1 MSRAARRQ
9 TALYV
14 FLVAFTLILVA
25 FSNSGPLLELRRG
38 VGFALSPIQDT
49 LRQGTRTVT
58 SLFATIGEI
67 EELRQTN
74 EELSQRLQAVEA
86 DNQRLL
92 SLAAENEQLADLLGV
107 RSSIG
112 YETVASEVIGRR
124 TTEQERVI
132 SIDAGTDVGV
142 NVDDPVVAGGGALI
156 GRVVEVGPNFARILL
171 INDTRMNVAGLVE
184 TTRAIGDVQG
194 NGERPLQM
202 TRIPATDTVNVGDA
216 VVTAGIELEGGIRS
230 TYPKGL
236 LIGTIASIQRQPDQ
250 LFQTALVQP
259 VAGLDRLEYVLVIIN
274 YEGGPSAES
283 PLPSGS
289 AAASPVGSPAV
300 TVAPPTAV
308 PTAFPTLA
316 PTT

>member
-1 MSRAARRQ
+1 MSRTARRQ

-14 FLVAFTLILVA
+14 VLVALTLILVA
-25 FSNSGPLLELRRG
+25 FSNSAPLLELRRG
-38 VGFALSPIQDT
+38 VGFALSPIHDT

-58 SLFATIGEI
+58 SLFSTIGEI
-67 EELRQTN
+67 EDLRQTN
-74 EELSQRLQAVEA
+74 EDLSQRLQAVEA
-86 DNQRLL
+86 DNQRLQ
-92 SLAAENEQLADLLGV
+92 SLAAENERLADLLGV

-112 YETVASEVIGRR
+112 YATVASEVIGRLS
-124 TTEQERVI
+124 TEQERVI
-132 SIDAGTDVGV
+132 SIDAGTDMGV

-171 INDTRMNVAGLVE
+171 ISDTRMTVAGLIE

-202 TRIPATDTVNVGDA
+202 TRIPANDTVNVSDT

-259 VAGLDRLEYVLVIIN
+259 IAGLDRLEYVLVIID
-274 YEGGPSAES
+274 YDGGPPSES

-289 AAASPVGSPAV
+289 PGVSPGSSPPAPA
-300 TVAPPTAV
+300 TPV
-308 PTAFPTLA
+308 PTAFPTLPPA
-316 PTT
+316 AT